1 MVTKLLTALS
11 TTKGAVAAGVLA
23 AAAVTGGVAATNT
36 DVQNA
41 IGAAVEN
48 VTSAV
53 SGGKPAV
60 VTSRNDADAKLR
72 DAFQKDQ
79 QKLESLRSS
88 KVGPG
93 DRAKL
98 DALIGDADGKLRA
111 RLTTALNDVAALTL
125 GREGLES
132 GSPAP
137 SASPKPSASP
147 DVKATFTVEAQAKVD
162 AIVTTAITDMDKIVS
177 DATTAAAALPTFEP
191 GKPSDVPGGKPSD
204 VPGGKPSDLPTGPAR
219 PSPTR

>member
-1 MVTKLLTALS
+1 MVTKLLTLLG

-23 AAAVTGGVAATNT
+23 TAAVTGGVAATNT

-41 IGAAVEN
+41 VGAAVDN
-48 VTSAV
+48 VSAAV
-53 SGGKPAV
+53 TGNRPVV
-60 VTSRNDADAKLR
+60 VTARNDADSKLR
-72 DAFQKDQ
+72 GAFQKDQ

-88 KVGPG
+88 KVGAS

-98 DALIGDADGKLRA
+98 DTLVTDADSKLRA

-132 GSPAP
+132 GSP
-137 SASPKPSASP
+137 KPSASP
-147 DVKATFTVEAQAKVD
+147 DVKVPFTADAQAKVD
-162 AIVTTAITDMDKIVS
+162 AIVTTALTDMDKIVS

-191 GKPSDVPGGKPSD
+191 GKPGDAPGGKPAD
-204 VPGGKPSDLPTGPAR
+204 LPGGKPADAPTAPAR